1 MFRVAFC
8 LLLYAY
14 RLCCRTQLEVFQDYS
29 DTVIAVGL
37 SHFPRNDGIFSAADI
52 SVGVDVLTD
61 DQERLNEQIGSFSCP
76 HVLQAE
82 IDFVS
87 AIASHSC
94 AFRVRGIPGIAQLT
108 LVIEQGRASL
118 EAAVNASV
126 FFIFGFLALS
136 LFVLFSVCTPST
148 NIPYTPVLGVV
159 LFLQIVLPGLGFTLA
174 MSDGDSETMKRVPPK
189 NDQTVTFSRR
199 EGWKLYR
206 NIVIKSVI
214 PALLPQVL
222 HLIVFGEMMI
232 AFEPSLT
239 GEMCGGANTWV
250 DIVRCNGL
258 KSYNGPVRISS
269 GVLVLVELAVCVI
282 FASAGFLSRLDYLMN
297 DPPWRRNR
305 TWLLAMC
312 LMVIL
317 TFVYCYYALQLR
329 VTAALP
335 WYYYVLATVMPL
347 ICLAW
352 VEFCKKSEI
361 YMEKRAEKLRR
372 LQFETRLGAWSP
384 K

>member
-1 MFRVAFC
+1 M
-8 LLLYAY
+8 LT
-14 RLCCRTQLEVFQDYS
+14 CCYYTQVEVFQDYS
-29 DTVIAVGL
+29 DTVISVGL

-52 SVGVDVLTD
+52 AVGVDVLTD
-61 DQERLNEQIGSFSCP
+61 DQERLGDQMGSLSCH

-82 IDFVS
+82 VDFVS
-87 AIASHSC
+87 AIASHAC

-126 FFIFGFLALS
+126 FFIFGFLSLS
-136 LFVLFSVCTPST
+136 LFLLFSVCVPST

-174 MSDGDSETMKRVPPK
+174 MSDGDLDTMKRVPPK

-206 NIVIKSVI
+206 NVVLKSII
-214 PALLPQVL
+214 PALLPQIL
-222 HLIVFGEMMI
+222 HLIVFGELMI
-232 AFEPSLT
+232 QFESSVVA
-239 GEMCGGANTWV
+239 EMCGGARTWV
-250 DIVRCNGL
+250 DIVRCEGL
-258 KSYNGPVRISS
+258 KSYSGPARISS
-269 GVLVLVELAVCVI
+269 GVLVLVELAVCVS
-282 FASAGFLSRLDYLMN
+282 FASAGFLSRLEYLLN

-312 LMVIL
+312 LAVVL
-317 TFVYCYYALQLR
+317 NFVYCYYALQLN
-329 VTAALP
+329 VTDALP
-335 WYYYVLATVMPL
+335 WYYYILAAIMPL

-352 VEFCKKSEI
+352 VELCKKSEI
-361 YMEKRAEKLRR
+361 YMEKRAERLRR